1 MSHIKPYFGMIW
13 LSLCIR
19 LFAFIFIIRIN
30 SADNINGAVFDLNIN
45 LGEVFA
51 DYADAQKLES
61 AEKQNKCDDARIARN
76 INTESESFDNN

>member
-1 MSHIKPYFGMIW
+1 MIW

-19 LFAFIFIIRIN
+19 LFVFIFIISIN
-30 SADNINGAVFDLNIN
+30 AADDINRSVFDLNIN

-51 DYADAQKLES
+51 DYAYAQKLKS